1 MKSMEPVHNTIVIL
15 RTLLLS
21 AQEENLRLKS
31 EIDSA
36 KIQTIMYLSVV
47 DLYRN
52 SYLKMMMML
61 RSTLA

>member
-36 KIQTIMYLSVV
+36 KIQTIMYLS
-47 DLYRN
+47 
-52 SYLKMMMML
+52 
-61 RSTLA
+61 

>member
-1 MKSMEPVHNTIVIL
+1 MEPVHNTIVIL